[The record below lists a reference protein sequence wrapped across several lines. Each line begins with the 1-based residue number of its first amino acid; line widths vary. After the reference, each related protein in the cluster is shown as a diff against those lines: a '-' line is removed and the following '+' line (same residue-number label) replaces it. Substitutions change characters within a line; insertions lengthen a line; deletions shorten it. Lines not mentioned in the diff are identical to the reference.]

1 MGPLPGDVAAKEGH
15 MLTKAWIAILM
26 GLLLGSL
33 LFSSGCGWWGGG
45 YSNDPYYGAPCN
57 YGAPNAT
64 SSSAGAVPTASG
76 TPGWRVPAGSG
87 SAAGTGGAATGAG
100 SATTTP

>member
-1 MGPLPGDVAAKEGH
+1 

-45 YSNDPYYGAPCN
+45 YSNNPYYGQPCDSPATQ
-57 YGAPNAT
+57 YSGAPA
-64 SSSAGAVPTASG
+64 SGIPAASG
-76 TPGWRVPAGSG
+76 TPGWRVPAATG
-87 SAAGTGGAATGAG
+87 SAVGSGGAAASGPAMG
-100 SATTTP
+100 TP

>member
-1 MGPLPGDVAAKEGH
+1 

-45 YSNDPYYGAPCN
+45 YSNNPYYGQPCN
-57 YGAPNAT
+57 SPVPQFSGTPASGIP
-64 SSSAGAVPTASG
+64 AGSG
-76 TPGWRVPAGSG
+76 TPGWRVPATSSSPGGASGAASSG
-87 SAAGTGGAATGAG
+87 SATAT
-100 SATTTP
+100 P

>member
-1 MGPLPGDVAAKEGH
+1 

-45 YSNDPYYGAPCN
+45 YSNNPYYGAPCN
-57 YGAPNAT
+57 YGAPQL
-64 SSSAGAVPTASG
+64 SGAPASGVPTASG
-76 TPGWRVPAGSG
+76 TPGWRVPASSGSG
-87 SAAGTGGAATGAG
+87 AGSGGAAG
-100 SATTTP
+100 SATATP